1 MTYMMTLT
9 VTYTMKYMMT
19 LTVTYTDIYD
29 DNNSDIHR
37 HI

>member
-1 MTYMMTLT
+1 MTLT